1 MRSTAGK
8 LTPCFRRPQS
18 LKTLAVLRLVSKASH
33 DLHEHFVAFLD
44 RHEHF
49 AWIDCCF
56 ARLIDALE
64 LQFKLFH
71 SLVFRDLPISA
82 GVAWRPLVQ
91 ILKCPQHALDDFR
104 LWRRRVAKRKGVTT
118 KTMIDLR

>member
-8 LTPCFRRPQS
+8 LTPCFRRRQS

-33 DLHEHFVAFLD
+33 DLHEHFLAFLD

-49 AWIDCCF
+49 AWIDCRF

-82 GVAWRPLVQ
+82 GVSGCPLVQ
-91 ILKCPQHALDDFR
+91 VLKCANHALDDFR
-104 LWRRRVAKRKGVTT
+104 LWRRRMMNFEPITT
-118 KTMIDLR
+118 ESVI